1 MKKQIYLFA
10 LLTAISHFTCQPKND
25 DDTPNPMP
33 DPEWQLTT
41 TLNPAGVNPLCAK
54 LDISANVSGKVNI
67 EVIGQDGD
75 ASNIVHTFD
84 DITKEHS
91 IPILGLYADYENIVK
106 VSYLNESNEELLR
119 DTLKITTSAI
129 PDLLTQIDINTQ
141 KPDKMEPGLTLV
153 SYRGILNPNTPFMI
167 DAFGK
172 VRWILDYSEHIVFN
186 QFQYEV
192 GIERLRNGNFYF
204 GESRSN
210 AIYEIDAY
218 GEILNSWDVS
228 PYEFHH
234 NVQEKPNGN
243 FLLTANDV
251 GGIHL
256 NGNQTH
262 KDQVIEIDRQ
272 GSGII
277 NVWDLKESINENRT
291 VWGANVGDAVIDWAH
306 GNAVIFD
313 ESDNTIIVSCQRQGL
328 IKLDSENNVVW
339 ILAPH
344 LSWGQNRR
352 GENLSDYLL
361 TPLDAV
367 SYPITDTDILNG
379 YANHPDFEWNWYQHA
394 PKLLPN
400 GNLIVF
406 DNGNWRNYTDTEKY
420 SRAVEYE
427 INHDEKTIR
436 QIWQY
441 GKYRS
446 EETFSTVVSDVDY
459 LPQTGNIL
467 FSPGYKTDNGN
478 GQQGGRIVEIDYTT
492 KEVVFEA
499 RLSGY
504 SSFQFHRAERLS
516 LYPN

>member
-54 LDISANVSGKVNI
+54 LDISANVSGKVKI

-129 PDLLTQIDINTQ
+129 PDLLTQIDIDTQ
-141 KPDKMEPGLTLV
+141 KPDKMEAGLTLV
-153 SYRGILNPNTPFMI
+153 SYRGISNPHIPFMI

-172 VRWILDYSEHIVFN
+172 IRWILDYSNHPILNELH
-186 QFQYEV
+186 YDV
-192 GIERLRNGNFYF
+192 GIERLQNGHFYF
-204 GESRSN
+204 GEKRTN
-210 AIYEIDAY
+210 TIYEVDVY
-218 GEILNSWDVS
+218 GEVVNSWS
-228 PYEFHH
+228 LAPYEFHH

-243 FLLTANDV
+243 FLVTASSNNS
-251 GGIHL
+251 IHL
-256 NGNQTH
+256 NGKTTIE
-262 KDQVIEIDRQ
+262 DQIIEIDRQ
-272 GSGII
+272 GGGIV
-277 NVWDLKESINENRT
+277 NVWDLKESLDENRT
-291 VWGANVGDAVIDWAH
+291 VWDVNLNASVIDWAH

-313 ESDNTIIVSCQRQGL
+313 ESDNTIIVSCQKQGVV
-328 IKLDSENNVVW
+328 KLDEDNNVVW
-339 ILAPH
+339 ILAPYRE
-344 LSWGQNRR
+344 WGVNRK
-352 GENLSDYLL
+352 GDDLNNYLL
-361 TPLDAV
+361 TPLDAN
-367 SYPITDTDILNG
+367 SNPITDADVLNG
-379 YANHPDFEWNWYQHA
+379 YANHTDFEWSWYQHA
-394 PKLLPN
+394 PKLMPN
-400 GNLIVF
+400 GNIVLF
-406 DNGNWRNYTDTEKY
+406 DNGYLRNYTDAEKY

-427 INHDEKTIR
+427 INKNEKTVR
-436 QIWQY
+436 QVWQY
-441 GKYRS
+441 GKERGT
-446 EETFSTVVSDVDY
+446 ETYSSVVSDVDY
-459 LPQTGNIL
+459 LPHTNNIL
-467 FSPGYKTDNGN
+467 FSPGYKTENGN
-478 GQQGGRIVEIDYTT
+478 GLGGKIVEVDYLT